1 MSSAQIGVRLSVT
14 VTVAAAIAAAGLLQ
28 GCGASAIG
36 THARV
41 AQGIGL
47 SLGGAMDVA
56 TSARAAELDRIERE
70 TEGQPGPERV
80 AALRAE
86 AENWQPVAHAL
97 DVTRG
102 VLSSYVEAIA
112 LAHAVDN
119 GDPTPQLISLAAR
132 LVSLWDPLVRLL
144 GDAGITLAPLPDEL
158 AAIVGGQ

>member
-1 MSSAQIGVRLSVT
+1 MNSHRISVAFAVA
-14 VTVAAAIAAAGLLQ
+14 VTLAGFMQ

-36 THARV
+36 THARI
-41 AQGIGL
+41 AQGLGM
-47 SLGGAMDVA
+47 SLQGAMDVA
-56 TSARAAELDRIERE
+56 TSARAAELDRVERE
-70 TEGQPGPERV
+70 TEGQPGPDRV
-80 AALRAE
+80 SALRAE
-86 AENWQPVAHAL
+86 DARWQPIAHAL

-144 GDAGITLAPLPDEL
+144 SDAGITLAPLPDEL
-158 AAIVGGQ
+158 AAIVGGE